1 MNKSTLKSYRALVVE
16 EVGVG
21 RFSRQIL
28 DRSTDDLPAGEVL
41 IRVCFSSLNYKD
53 GLSAV
58 GHKGVTKNYPH
69 TPGIDASGIVEESE
83 SDQFNPGDKVVVTG
97 FDLGSNTPGGFGQR
111 ISVPA
116 AWVVPLP
123 ENLSLKESMVYGTA
137 GFTAALSLLKLQGS
151 GISPEMGEILVTG
164 ATGGVGCMAVAMLA
178 QEGYEVVAATGKLEQ
193 VEFLTRLGAAKV
205 LPRDLLT
212 EDTAGSPLLST
223 RWAGV
228 VDVVGG
234 PILATALRSMK
245 VGGAA
250 ACCGLVA
257 SPELPV
263 TVFPFILR
271 GISLFGIDSTNCPMP
286 ERLKIWQK
294 ISQKWKVDD
303 PERLY
308 SMCSL
313 EELDGEIERILQGKQ
328 VGRVVVDLA
337 P

>member
-1 MNKSTLKSYRALVVE
+1 MKKATQNNYKALVIE
-16 EVGVG
+16 EVGAG

-28 DRSTDDLPAGEVL
+28 KRSIDDLPAGEVL
-41 IRVCFSSLNYKD
+41 MRVCFSSLNYKD

-69 TPGIDASGIVEESE
+69 TPGIDAAGIVEEST
-83 SDQFNPGDKVVVTG
+83 SDHFKPGDEVVVTG
-97 FDLGSNTPGGFGQR
+97 FDLGANTPGGFGQR
-111 ISVPA
+111 ISVPSG
-116 AWVVPLP
+116 WVVPLP
-123 ENLSLKESMVYGTA
+123 ENLSLKESMIYGTA
-137 GFTAALSLLKLQGS
+137 GFTAALSILKLQES
-151 GISPEMGEILVTG
+151 GISPGMGEILVTG

-178 QEGYEVVAATGKLEQ
+178 QEGYEVVAATGKLDQ
-193 VEFLTRLGAAKV
+193 VDFLTRIGAAKV
-205 LPRDLLT
+205 LSRDLLN
-212 EDTAGSPLLST
+212 EAPARFPLLST

-228 VDVVGG
+228 IDVVGG
-234 PILATALRSMK
+234 PILGAALRSMK
-245 VGGAA
+245 VGAAA

-257 SPELPV
+257 SPELPI

-286 ERLKIWQK
+286 ERLKIWRRIAAGWK
-294 ISQKWKVDD
+294 IED
-303 PERLY
+303 PERLH

-313 EELDGEIERILQGKQ
+313 AELDDEIERILQGKQ

>member
-1 MNKSTLKSYRALVVE
+1 MNNSTRKNYKALVVE

-21 RFSRQIL
+21 RFSRRIL

-41 IRVCFSSLNYKD
+41 IQVCFSSLNYKD

-69 TPGIDASGIVEESE
+69 TPGIDASGIVEESS
-83 SDQFNPGDKVVVTG
+83 SDQFKPGDKVVVTG

-111 ISVPA
+111 IRVPA

-123 ENLSLKESMVYGTA
+123 ENLSLQESMIYGTA
-137 GFTAALSLLKLQGS
+137 GFTAALSIFKLQGS
-151 GISPEMGEILVTG
+151 GISPEMGEVLVTG

-178 QEGYEVVAATGKLEQ
+178 REGYEVVAATGKLDQ

-205 LPRDLLT
+205 LPRDLLS
-212 EDTAGSPLLST
+212 EDSAGPPLLST

-234 PILATALRSMK
+234 PILATALRSTK
-245 VGGAA
+245 VGAAA

-257 SPELPV
+257 SPELPI

-294 ISQKWKVDD
+294 IAAGWKIED
-303 PERLY
+303 PERLH

-313 EELDGEIERILQGKQ
+313 AELDDEIERILQGKQ

>member
-1 MNKSTLKSYRALVVE
+1 MNKSTRKYYRALVVE

-21 RFSRQIL
+21 RFTRQIL
-28 DRSTDDLPAGEVL
+28 NRSTDDLPAGEVL

-83 SDQFNPGDKVVVTG
+83 SDQFHPGDKVVVTG

-111 ISVPA
+111 ICVPA

-123 ENLSLKESMVYGTA
+123 ENLSLKESMIYGTA
-137 GFTAALSLLKLQGS
+137 GFTAALSILKLQES
-151 GISPEMGEILVTG
+151 GISPEMGEMLVTG

-178 QEGYEVVAATGKLEQ
+178 QEGYEVVAATGKLDQ
-193 VEFLTRLGAAKV
+193 AEFLTRLGAAKV
-205 LPRDLLT
+205 LPRDLLD
-212 EDTAGSPLLST
+212 EDTARSPLLST

-234 PILATALRSMK
+234 PILATALRSMQ

-286 ERLKIWQK
+286 ERLKIWQR
-294 ISQKWKVDD
+294 ISQEWKIDD
-303 PERLY
+303 PERLH

-313 EELDGEIERILQGKQ
+313 EELDDEIERILQGKQ

-337 P
+337 S